1 MLKEIA
7 FYYFSPTG
15 GTKKAGE
22 LLCKAMAENVC
33 CIDLAK
39 ETEKLCNAETAVI
52 AAPVFAGRIPEFA
65 AEKIKAL
72 NGKGK
77 KAITVAVYGNRAFD
91 DALLEL
97 NNVAAEAGFCVAAS
111 AALIAQHSMVK
122 EVAAGRP
129 DEKDAAEIA
138 DFAEKVLEK
147 LAADKCTQPKVTGN
161 FPYREGM
168 NVTATPICTELCSN
182 CGVCVQICPTKAI
195 TATDAEIAT
204 ELDKCMLCLACVANC
219 PAKARILP
227 PPMQEGLNQK
237 LGALKDVRNA
247 NEYFV

>member
-1 MLKEIA
+1 MLKEIT

-22 LLCKAMAENVC
+22 LFCNAIAEKVYC
-33 CIDLAK
+33 VDLAK
-39 ETEKLCNAETAVI
+39 TTSGICDTETAVI
-52 AAPVFAGRIPEFA
+52 AAPVFAGRIPEITA
-65 AEKIKAL
+65 KKIRTL

-77 KAITVAVYGNRAFD
+77 KAITIAVYGNRAYD

-97 NNVAAEAGFCVAAS
+97 NSVAAEAGFDIAAS
-111 AALIAQHSMVK
+111 AAMIAQHSMVT

-147 LAADKCTQPKVTGN
+147 LNSGSNDKPEVPGN
-161 FPYREGM
+161 YPYRDGM
-168 NVTATPICTELCSN
+168 QVASTPICTDKCAV
-182 CGVCVQICPTKAI
+182 CGVCADICPANAV
-195 TATDAEIAT
+195 TATETEIKT
-204 ELDKCMLCLACVANC
+204 ELSRCILCMACVAHC

-227 PPMQEGLNQK
+227 PPMQEGINNK
-237 LGALKDVRNA
+237 LGALKDVRNV

>member
-1 MLKEIA
+1 MLKEIT

-22 LLCKAMAENVC
+22 IFCKAIAENVC
-33 CIDLAK
+33 CIELSK
-39 ETEKLCNAETAVI
+39 TISCLCNTETAVI

-65 AEKIKAL
+65 AEKIKTL

-77 KAITVAVYGNRAFD
+77 KAITIAVYGNRAYD

-111 AALIAQHSMVK
+111 AAMIAQHSMVN

-138 DFAEKVLEK
+138 GFAEKVLEK
-147 LAADKCTQPKVTGN
+147 LAAGNCTQPEVPGN

-168 NVTATPICTELCSN
+168 NVTATPICTNLCSR
-182 CGVCVQICPTKAI
+182 CGVCAQICPTKAI
-195 TATDAEIAT
+195 TSTGGEIAT
-204 ELDKCMLCLACVANC
+204 DLGKCMLCLACVANC
-219 PAKARILP
+219 PAKARIVP
-227 PPMQEGLNQK
+227 TSMQEGLNQK
-237 LGALKDVRNA
+237 LGALKDVRNM